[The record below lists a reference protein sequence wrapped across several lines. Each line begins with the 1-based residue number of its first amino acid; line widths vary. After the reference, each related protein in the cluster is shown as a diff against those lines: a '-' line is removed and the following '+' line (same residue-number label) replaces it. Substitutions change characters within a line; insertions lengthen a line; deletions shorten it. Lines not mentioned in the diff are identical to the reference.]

1 MLWLCPRW
9 IQGHSDS
16 MKPFGIVLIVVGFV
30 CLVLQFFP
38 FMHKEEAPEV
48 KLGSLVMEKR
58 ESLPISS
65 LLGVTAMATGGAVLA
80 AAALT
85 KRR

>member
-1 MLWLCPRW
+1 
-9 IQGHSDS
+9 
-16 MKPFGIVLIVVGFV
+16 MKPFGIILIVVGFI

-38 FMHKEEAPEV
+38 FMNREEAPEV
-48 KLGSLVMEKR
+48 KRGSLVMEKR

-85 KRR
+85 KRS